1 MVYITLPLLRERRNG
16 ALHSEPFT
24 LYIEKMRYL
33 YYFDNK
39 DRQMPA
45 FLKKKKKK
53 IECCLQSEH
62 ILWRYR
68 TKQKNRGA
76 LLSAPRLLN
85 KISFIFSL
93 LDRNGALHNEPFHM
107 FMKSITLLLCKDSKA
122 GTTSRKKNTEKK
134 NSVYIQNILL
144 VV

>member
-53 IECCLQSEH
+53 NRMLFTI
-62 ILWRYR
+62 R
-68 TKQKNRGA
+68 TH
-76 LLSAPRLLN
+76 
-85 KISFIFSL
+85 FV
-93 LDRNGALHNEPFHM
+93 E
-107 FMKSITLLLCKDSKA
+107 
-122 GTTSRKKNTEKK
+122 
-134 NSVYIQNILL
+134 V
-144 VV
+144 